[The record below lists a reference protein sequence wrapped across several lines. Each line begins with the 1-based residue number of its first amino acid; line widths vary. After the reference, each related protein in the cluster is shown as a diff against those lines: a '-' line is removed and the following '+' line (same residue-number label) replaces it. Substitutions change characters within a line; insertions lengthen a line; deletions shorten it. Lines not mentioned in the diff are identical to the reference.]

1 MSIVQSLKRDLQ
13 QMLDDDA
20 AAYEM
25 LAEAGAIWHARAL
38 IFIIWQARV
47 FPIYMLMLL
56 WVIW

>member
-1 MSIVQSLKRDLQ
+1 MSIVQILKRDLQ

-38 IFIIWQARV
+38 IFIMWQTRA
-47 FPIYMLMLL
+47 FTIYMLMLL
-56 WVIW
+56 WVTW